1 MFSSPGVVNPTDS
14 PPIPGTPHSGA
25 RSLPRTPASG
35 VSRTPGSAARSGP
48 GGRRCQSVQPSP
60 NRSDL
65 GRGSSQVRAAVGSQ
79 GEEAGSGNHAN
90 TQIWGTDIHVSETQA
105 AVKRFFLEFTPE
117 GRDEPLYE
125 QLLHQA
131 YANSQYWINL
141 DCGHLRSFDSSL
153 YQKLIRFPTEAIT
166 ILDVVLTELYTE
178 MFQNRSDF
186 QEVSIV
192 SRPFNL
198 EDSVVMRNLNPS
210 DVDKLVS
217 IKGMVIR
224 RYVYAVHNR
233 PRLRE
238 IALFSG
244 SKIARH
250 RASASARDACLWCA
264 GRALFGGIF
273 VSDVLHVRAAAKSH
287 AARGLHDVNV
297 CARAILLNQLVHCAR
312 HPARIF
318 RVHDMPSAGGS

>member
-1 MFSSPGVVNPTDS
+1 MRSSPGVVNPTDS

-48 GGRRCQSVQPSP
+48 GGRRSQSVQPSP

-79 GEEAGSGNHAN
+79 GEEAGSGNNAN

-153 YQKLIRFPTEAIT
+153 YEKLIRFPTEAIT

-224 RYVYAVHNR
+224 RYVH
-233 PRLRE
+233 
-238 IALFSG
+238 
-244 SKIARH
+244 
-250 RASASARDACLWCA
+250 
-264 GRALFGGIF
+264 
-273 VSDVLHVRAAAKSH
+273 
-287 AARGLHDVNV
+287 
-297 CARAILLNQLVHCAR
+297 ARA
-312 HPARIF
+312 
-318 RVHDMPSAGGS
+318 